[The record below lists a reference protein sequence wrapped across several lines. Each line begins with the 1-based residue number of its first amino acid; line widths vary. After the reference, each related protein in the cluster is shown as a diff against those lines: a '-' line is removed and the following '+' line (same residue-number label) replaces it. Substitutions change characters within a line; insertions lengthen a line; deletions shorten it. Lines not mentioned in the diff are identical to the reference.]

1 MDSSRPKDVDSEGK
15 SDLKD
20 AVSFLLR
27 GGSLL
32 GVPCTTCSGV
42 QIKYKNE
49 IICINCGKQ
58 QPIDEISAKPVSE
71 HQPSDAIDRFHGHR
85 SYSSRT
91 IEEEI
96 EERILEQF
104 KILKSESN
112 DVNNEKKRIEL
123 IGMYF
128 DLLERLRNYSKGLQ
142 K

>member
-1 MDSSRPKDVDSEGK
+1 
-15 SDLKD
+15 
-20 AVSFLLR
+20 
-27 GGSLL
+27 
-32 GVPCTTCSGV
+32 
-42 QIKYKNE
+42 
-49 IICINCGKQ
+49 
-58 QPIDEISAKPVSE
+58 
-71 HQPSDAIDRFHGHR
+71 FHDHR

-91 IEEEI
+91 LEEEI